1 MKKSI
6 ALFVLTLVFTTS
18 CAKRNNLEP
27 VIKFKTS
34 SGDIVVKLY
43 AETPKHRDNFVKLVE
58 SGFYD
63 GVLFH
68 RVIADFM
75 IQAGDPES
83 KNAKKDQML
92 GSGDVGYRIP
102 AEFIYPKYYHKK
114 GVLAAA
120 REGDQVNPLQESS
133 GCQFYIV
140 QGKTFTDDQ
149 LNAMDKSKERKVESK
164 LFQEMMNAQKE
175 TANKYKLEGN
185 KLKFDELRDSIMTA
199 VHEKMK
205 QNQSWKF
212 TEQQRK
218 DYKTIGGTPHLDG
231 AYTVFGEV
239 IEGMDIVTLISKA
252 KTSES
257 DRPVDDIRVIKAKRI
272 K

>member
-1 MKKSI
+1 MRKIVTFILLAFVCISCSAKK
-6 ALFVLTLVFTTS
+6 
-18 CAKRNNLEP
+18 NNQEP
-27 VIKFKTS
+27 VVKFKTT
-34 SGDIVVKLY
+34 SGNIVVKLY

-83 KNAKKDQML
+83 KTAKHGQML

-102 AEFIYPKYYHKK
+102 AEFVYPKYYHKK

-120 REGDQVNPLQESS
+120 REGDQVNPRQESS

-140 QGKTFTDDQ
+140 QGKIFTDDQ
-149 LNAMDKSKERKVESK
+149 LNAMEKSKERKIEAK
-164 LFQEMMNAQKE
+164 IFQEMMNAKKDVL
-175 TANKYKLEGN
+175 NKYKQEGN
-185 KLKFDELRDSIMTA
+185 KLKIDELRDSVMIA
-199 VHEKMK
+199 VRESMK

-252 KTSES
+252 KTSET

-272 K
+272 R